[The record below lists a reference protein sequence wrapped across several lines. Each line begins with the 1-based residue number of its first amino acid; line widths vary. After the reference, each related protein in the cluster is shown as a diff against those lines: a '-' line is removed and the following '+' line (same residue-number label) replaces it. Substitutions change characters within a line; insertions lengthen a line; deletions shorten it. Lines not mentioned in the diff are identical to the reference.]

1 LTSYRLVGKIQR
13 MLRKETEDMASSKD
27 YLEFVLEQLSLLDGI
42 TSRAMMGEFMLYYNG
57 KLFGGVY
64 DDRLLVKIIPASTEM
79 LEDADQELPYEGA
92 KPMYLV
98 DEIENKEFLKELVEA
113 MCPELPEPK
122 KRK

>member
-1 LTSYRLVGKIQR
+1 
-13 MLRKETEDMASSKD
+13 MASSKD